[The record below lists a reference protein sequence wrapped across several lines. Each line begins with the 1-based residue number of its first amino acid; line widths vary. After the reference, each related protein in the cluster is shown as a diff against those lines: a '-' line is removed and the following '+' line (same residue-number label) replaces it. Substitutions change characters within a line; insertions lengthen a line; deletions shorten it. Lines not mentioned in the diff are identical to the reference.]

1 MSWLSKMFMLFALTL
16 PQRSESQVL
25 EGRFAAE
32 QHVVRERQHT
42 KKSRK
47 QRLKELQRKA
57 FEGK

>member
-1 MSWLSKMFMLFALTL
+1 MNSFRSIGLAFGLALARCAVAAPEPDRYT
-16 PQRSESQVL
+16 
-25 EGRFAAE
+25 AE